1 MIELINVSKAFSLK
15 NGTKTFKLNKFSLSF
30 KDKGLVFVYG
40 KSGSGKS
47 TFLKLISGQILPDS
61 GVIKIFNT
69 NINEIKNTVKENFLV
84 NNLAYVP
91 QDICLIEELNVR
103 ENLKFFLSIK
113 NVEYDEKRTHELFAK
128 LDLPIDYLDFKVN
141 CLSSGEKQRIAIVRS
156 ILMDCKIILLDE
168 PVSRIYKDD
177 GENFKKYIKE
187 LSKDILIIYVGHDI
201 NEFEIFADEIIKFDK
216 GSIVEHKILNSNCEC
231 INNLTI
237 VNKNITNFWYFVKL
251 GIENIKYRISK
262 SVGLILLMVLSISIV
277 FASNNMLNNTWGNE
291 ANELLIQEKLDYG
304 IVLNNDQDA
313 FDPNFKSLFN
323 EEFKDEFFLTHKYYS
338 IKDVLP
344 FSFNAIDFTNVFE
357 MDLDKLNRTSF
368 CLETGKMPSGFEFI
382 ISDALLFE
390 LWYSYQAEES
400 EADFTQAVNDFN
412 IITAYNRLKSET
424 SFVVGVFSL
433 GNFEQIYKSGNVF
446 SRYIS
451 NSLYQYSI
459 YYSLMVSDFDE
470 FSKLLEI
477 DDYKEAISIPI
488 NSQEILNRINKFQIE
503 DNDVKKIN
511 PLSCYALD
519 EINRRQYFDIG
530 ALITLF
536 TFVILFTVVLVIY
549 IFGVYN
555 NHLNEYRSLKNL
567 GISND
572 HLLITYLSEV
582 STMILIVILFGFI
595 FSFLMDYLFSF
606 LERIMFAYALGL
618 TSFNL
623 LSLGILAIIFLCS
636 ILISSF
642 VGISKFKRDK

>member
-1 MIELINVSKAFSLK
+1 MIELINVSKTFSLK
-15 NGTKTFKLNKFSLSF
+15 NGTKTFKLNKFSLSL

-113 NVEYDEKRTHELFAK
+113 NVEYDEKITHELFTK

-187 LSKDILIIYVGHDI
+187 LSKDRLIIYVGHDI

-231 INNLTI
+231 INNSTI
-237 VNKNITNFWYFVKL
+237 VNKNITNFWYFIKL

-262 SVGLILLMVLSISIV
+262 SVGLILLMVLSVSIV

-304 IVLNNDQDA
+304 IVLDNDQDV
-313 FDPNFKSLFN
+313 FDSNFKSLFN

-344 FSFNAIDFTNVFE
+344 FSFNATDFTNVFE
-357 MDLDKLNRTSF
+357 MDLDRLNRTSF
-368 CLETGKMPSGFEFI
+368 YLKTGKMPSGFGFI

-400 EADFTQAVNDFN
+400 KADFTQAVNDFN
-412 IITAYNRLKSET
+412 IMTAYNRLKSET

-477 DDYKEAISIPI
+477 DDYKEAISVPI
-488 NSQEILNRINKFQIE
+488 YSQEILNKVNKFKIE
-503 DNDVKKIN
+503 DNNIKKIN
-511 PLSCYALD
+511 PLSCYSLD

-530 ALITLF
+530 ALITFF
-536 TFVILFTVVLVIY
+536 TFVILFTVVLLIY

-606 LERIMFAYALGL
+606 IERMMFAYALGL

-642 VGISKFKRDK
+642 VGISKFKKR

>member
-1 MIELINVSKAFSLK
+1 
-15 NGTKTFKLNKFSLSF
+15 
-30 KDKGLVFVYG
+30 
-40 KSGSGKS
+40 
-47 TFLKLISGQILPDS
+47 
-61 GVIKIFNT
+61 
-69 NINEIKNTVKENFLV
+69 
-84 NNLAYVP
+84 
-91 QDICLIEELNVR
+91 
-103 ENLKFFLSIK
+103 
-113 NVEYDEKRTHELFAK
+113 
-128 LDLPIDYLDFKVN
+128 
-141 CLSSGEKQRIAIVRS
+141 
-156 ILMDCKIILLDE
+156 
-168 PVSRIYKDD
+168 
-177 GENFKKYIKE
+177 
-187 LSKDILIIYVGHDI
+187 
-201 NEFEIFADEIIKFDK
+201 
-216 GSIVEHKILNSNCEC
+216 
-231 INNLTI
+231 
-237 VNKNITNFWYFVKL
+237 
-251 GIENIKYRISK
+251 
-262 SVGLILLMVLSISIV
+262 MVLSVSIV
-277 FASNNMLNNTWGNE
+277 FASNNMLNNTWVNE

-304 IVLNNDQDA
+304 IVLDNDQDV
-313 FDPNFKSLFN
+313 FDSNFKSLFN

-338 IKDVLP
+338 IKDALP
-344 FSFNAIDFTNVFE
+344 FSFNATDFTNVFE
-357 MDLDKLNRTSF
+357 MDLDRLNRTSF
-368 CLETGKMPSGFEFI
+368 YLETGKMPSGFEFI

-400 EADFTQAVNDFN
+400 KADFTQAVNDFH
-412 IITAYNRLKSET
+412 IMTAYNRLKSET

-477 DDYKEAISIPI
+477 DDYKEAISVPI
-488 NSQEILNRINKFQIE
+488 YSQEILNKVNKFKIE
-503 DNDVKKIN
+503 DNNIKKIN

-530 ALITLF
+530 ALITFF
-536 TFVILFTVVLVIY
+536 TFVILFTVVLLIY

-606 LERIMFAYALGL
+606 IERMMFAYALGL

-642 VGISKFKRDK
+642 VGISKFKKR

>member
-15 NGTKTFKLNKFSLSF
+15 NGTKTFKLNKFSLSL

-69 NINEIKNTVKENFLV
+69 NINEIKNTDKENFLI

-187 LSKDILIIYVGHDI
+187 LSKDRLIIYVGHDI
-201 NEFEIFADEIIKFDK
+201 NEFEILADEIIKFDK

-338 IKDVLP
+338 INDVFP

-357 MDLDKLNRTSF
+357 MDLDKLNRTPF
-368 CLETGKMPSGFEFI
+368 YLETGKMPSGFEFI

-400 EADFTQAVNDFN
+400 ESDFAQAVNDFN
-412 IITAYNRLKSET
+412 IMTAYNRLKLET

-451 NSLYQYSI
+451 NSLHQYSI

-488 NSQEILNRINKFQIE
+488 YSQEILNRVNKFQIE
-503 DNDVKKIN
+503 DNDIKKIN

-582 STMILIVILFGFI
+582 FSMILIVNLFGFL

-606 LERIMFAYALGL
+606 LERMMFAYALGL

-642 VGISKFKRDK
+642 VGISKFKKR